1 MKHKTPKEIFNF
13 RNQEEELG
21 KLENTLQEITNN
33 FQDMLIKI
41 LKEYSIIFKNI
52 SQNKATKENIFN
64 IHKTIKNT
72 VEETNDY
79 VIKTIIEMAENHMK
93 YELKLKENIFFLA
106 DLSILSNERYEKLEN
121 LIEKYLYKKN
131 KKGN

>member
-13 RNQEEELG
+13 RNQKEELG

-33 FQDMLIKI
+33 FKDMLIKI

-52 SQNKATKENIFN
+52 NQNKATRENIFN
-64 IHKTIKNT
+64 IQNT

-79 VIKTIIEMAENHMK
+79 VIKTIIEMAKNHMQ

-121 LIEKYLYKKN
+121 LVEKYLN
-131 KKGN
+131 KKSTKGIK

>member
-13 RNQEEELG
+13 RNQKEELG

-33 FQDMLIKI
+33 FKDMLIKI

-52 SQNKATKENIFN
+52 NQNKATRENIFN
-64 IHKTIKNT
+64 IQNT
-72 VEETNDY
+72 VEETNNY
-79 VIKTIIEMAENHMK
+79 VIKTIIEMAKNHMQ

-121 LIEKYLYKKN
+121 LVEKYLN
-131 KKGN
+131 KKSTKGIK

>member
-13 RNQEEELG
+13 RNQKEELG

-33 FQDMLIKI
+33 FKDMLIKI

-52 SQNKATKENIFN
+52 NQNKATRKNIFN
-64 IHKTIKNT
+64 IQNT

-79 VIKTIIEMAENHMK
+79 VIKTIIEMAKNHMQ

-121 LIEKYLYKKN
+121 LVEKYLN
-131 KKGN
+131 KKSTKGIK

>member
-13 RNQEEELG
+13 RNQKEELV

-33 FQDMLIKI
+33 FKDMLIKI

-52 SQNKATKENIFN
+52 NQNKATRENIFN
-64 IHKTIKNT
+64 IQNT

-79 VIKTIIEMAENHMK
+79 VIKTIIEMAKNHMQ

-121 LIEKYLYKKN
+121 LVEKYLN
-131 KKGN
+131 KKSTKGIK

>member
-13 RNQEEELG
+13 RNQKEELG

-33 FQDMLIKI
+33 FKDMLIKI

-52 SQNKATKENIFN
+52 NQNKAIRENIFN
-64 IHKTIKNT
+64 IQNT

-79 VIKTIIEMAENHMK
+79 VIKTIIEMAKNHMQ

-121 LIEKYLYKKN
+121 LVEKYLN
-131 KKGN
+131 KKSTKGIK

>member
-13 RNQEEELG
+13 RNQKEELV

-33 FQDMLIKI
+33 FKDMLIKI

-52 SQNKATKENIFN
+52 NQNKATKENIFN
-64 IHKTIKNT
+64 IQNT

-79 VIKTIIEMAENHMK
+79 VIKTIIEMAKNHMQ

-121 LIEKYLYKKN
+121 LVEKYLN
-131 KKGN
+131 KKSTKGIK